1 VISQAAGSAYI
12 EMNQTKVI
20 CGVYA
25 RRPLLFFELARQK
38 LSAAGDGVVLS
49 IYICRYGPRQT
60 PKTVY
65 SEKGKLNCFF
75 KLATFAE
82 NGERRK
88 YVSVRPSTIII
99 IIICLSTSPSLTLV
113 I

>member
-1 VISQAAGSAYI
+1 MGWCFTRYH
-12 EMNQTKVI
+12 
-20 CGVYA
+20 
-25 RRPLLFFELARQK
+25 
-38 LSAAGDGVVLS
+38 
-49 IYICRYGPRQT
+49 ICRYGPRQT

-88 YVSVRPSTIII
+88 YVPVRASTIIVI
-99 IIICLSTSPSLTLV
+99 IAICLLLRYW
-113 I
+113 

>member
-20 CGVYA
+20 CGVCA
-25 RRPLLFFELARQK
+25 RPPLLFFELARQK
-38 LSAAGDGVVLS
+38 LTAAGDG
-49 IYICRYGPRQT
+49 RYGPRQT

-99 IIICLSTSPSLTLV
+99 ICLSTSPSLTLV

>member
-1 VISQAAGSAYI
+1 MGWCCTRYH
-12 EMNQTKVI
+12 
-20 CGVYA
+20 
-25 RRPLLFFELARQK
+25 
-38 LSAAGDGVVLS
+38 
-49 IYICRYGPRQT
+49 ICRYGPRQT

-88 YVSVRPSTIII
+88 YVPVRAPIII
-99 IIICLSTSPSLTLV
+99 MSLSATTLLV